1 MMVMMLSGKKLH
13 TPTPYPGRYLP
24 PKRRHLG
31 GDLLCVQGAEIEA
44 KRKHEKEE
52 ENCHAQETERG
63 GHTPN
68 RRAPPWPLGGCAIG
82 SQETQSHVHT

>member
-1 MMVMMLSGKKLH
+1 MMIMMPGRKLH
-13 TPTPYPGRYLP
+13 TPHSLPGYLP

-52 ENCHAQETERG
+52 EKCHTQETERG

-68 RRAPPWPLGGCAIG
+68 RRALPWPLGGCAIG
-82 SQETQSHVHT
+82 SQETQSHAHT